1 MGLSQSIQ
9 NFSEKIPNAIS
20 DKMKSAQEVAMR
32 AQMERQL
39 AMQNEMRKKQ
49 IAMQLAI
56 AKCRFQVNIFDKFYS
71 FGVTGAGDYK
81 VPIVWLYN
89 YL

>member
-1 MGLSQSIQ
+1 MIKPADNKFKLLRMGLSQSIQ

-39 AMQNEMRKKQ
+39 AMQNEMRKKKSN
-49 IAMQLAI
+49 MPSMN
-56 AKCRFQVNIFDKFYS
+56 K
-71 FGVTGAGDYK
+71 
-81 VPIVWLYN
+81 
-89 YL
+89 